1 MVNARLTKLGLRF
14 AIGGAAALLAARVE
28 AVPVS
33 VSMGVLLLAAG
44 IGFVSLAFEAQTEGK
59 GMIPLLLG
67 LVAWVTGACL
77 LIWPSMTV
85 VTLVALL
92 ATYSTLSGSMTLLFA
107 SQLRPTR
114 GWSWVLL
121 AGVISLLLAGSTWV
135 QFPLSGAAAT
145 TSLVGLNLL
154 AMGGALVALQALGPA
169 QA

>member
-14 AIGGAAALLAARVE
+14 ATGGAAALLAARVE

-33 VSMGVLLLAAG
+33 VSMGVILLGAG
-44 IGFVSLAFEAQTEGK
+44 FGFVSLAFEAQTEGR

-77 LIWPSMTV
+77 LIWPSMTFM
-85 VTLVALL
+85 TLVALL

-107 SQLRPTR
+107 SQLHPTR

-121 AGVISLLLAGSTWV
+121 AGVISLLLAGSTWL

-145 TSLVGLNLL
+145 SSLVGLNLL
-154 AMGGALVALQALGPA
+154 AMGGALVALKALGPA
-169 QA
+169 PA